1 MWRVSFCQKQP
12 QGVSFKQHQI
22 PLVLDVN
29 CPPWVVMLKNNII
42 FTILQKE
49 LVALGLFLHPYFIA
63 SLVQFNLYKPV
74 LVVGIVVLTV
84 LTIVFWTV
92 KIYLSWKESGK
103 PVTLFEVAPPTT
115 TEQSSFTTTQLFTSV
130 HGLLRQRTWLLRL
143 FDVTKSYSFEIAST
157 KERGIRYILRLS
169 TDDAEIV
176 KKNLIA
182 YLPGIQVKD
191 ASDYLDINSL
201 KGHIIDIGLTNHFA
215 FPLKKQDNLAEYDP
229 IAYIT
234 GTMTKLAENE
244 LVAVQMVVSTVGRPT
259 AQFVGRLR
267 SLFLGKK
274 DVLSELKG
282 SNVAGSI
289 FLTIVYIA
297 LQILLF
303 PLGIVIWI
311 LTGGR
316 EGPILSINS
325 LKAQLPDSTYK
336 DIVETQIKQK
346 IDQQLF
352 AVSLRYLTVSSVH
365 SSRSRIEK
373 GFIAA
378 LSPFTNAGYQNLR
391 PKRYLRI
398 KAINNLLLWLYRR
411 RLFGFMG
418 NLILSTSE
426 LSDLYHFPYTST
438 TKTENLSK
446 LHSRELPAPLSLK
459 QKVGC
464 DLYFAKNTYGGTETK
479 IGLTVDERRR
489 HVYILGATG
498 TGKSTMLLSMIEQDI
513 KNNKGLSVIDPHGDL
528 IEQILSV
535 IPKERIPDVVYFNPD
550 DIGYPM
556 GINLLELTPGLN
568 EEDTIREKE
577 FIAESIISVF
587 NKIYTD
593 KYSGP
598 RMEYIL
604 RNTIHTAFTI
614 PDASLF
620 TVYKLLI
627 NTSFRKSVVRNL
639 KDENLLDFWK
649 YEFAK
654 AGDYQ
659 KVKMISPITNKI
671 GRFLFSPTAKR
682 ILEQGKS
689 TINFDTIMNE
699 GKILLCNLSKG
710 KVGEDNSSVFGV
722 LIMAKIQLA
731 ALKRARM
738 NPEERKDFYLY
749 VDEFQ
754 NFATPA
760 FAQILSEARKYRLG
774 AILAHQTTSQ
784 LEDVSLVNITLAN
797 TGTVICFRTANP
809 EDERMILPQFRPYI
823 EQGEIASLPSYHFY
837 MRLGA
842 MNPEEP
848 FSGVTTPVHMPF
860 SQSRINEVVESSRK
874 SYAKKYEALAVVPRQ
889 VKNASSGKVKV
900 VVP

>member
-1 MWRVSFCQKQP
+1 
-12 QGVSFKQHQI
+12 
-22 PLVLDVN
+22 
-29 CPPWVVMLKNNII
+29 MLKNNII
-42 FTILQKE
+42 LTILQKE
-49 LVALGLFLHPYFIA
+49 LLTLFGYLNPYIETA
-63 SLVQFNLYKPV
+63 SRLFNIYNPYLVFSILA
-74 LVVGIVVLTV
+74 IVVV
-84 LTIVFWTV
+84 WV
-92 KIYLSWKESGK
+92 IYQGIKLYLGWKESNK
-103 PVTLFEVAPPTT
+103 PVTLFEVSPPTS

-130 HGLLRQRTWLLRL
+130 HGLLRQRSWLLRL

-157 KERGIRYILRLS
+157 KEKGIRYILRLS
-169 TDDAEIV
+169 IEDAQII
-176 KKNLIA
+176 KKNFIA

-191 ASDYLDINSL
+191 INDYLDTSNNL
-201 KGHIIDIGLTNHFA
+201 GHVIDIGLTNHFA

-244 LVAVQMVVSTVGRPT
+244 LVAVQMVVSPVSRST

-282 SNVAGSI
+282 SNLAGSI
-289 FLTIVYIA
+289 LVTIIYII

-303 PLGIVIWI
+303 PLGLVIWI

-316 EGPILSINS
+316 QGPVLSINS
-325 LKAQLPDSTYK
+325 LKAQLPDSTYR

-352 AVSLRYLTVSSVH
+352 TVSLRYLTVSTSYQN
-365 SSRSRIEK
+365 RFRIEK
-373 GFIAA
+373 GFVAA

-391 PKRYLRI
+391 PKRYLKI
-398 KAINNLLLWLYRR
+398 HAINNILLWLYRR
-411 RLFGFMG
+411 RLFGFLG
-418 NLILSTSE
+418 NLVLSTSE
-426 LSDLYHFPYTST
+426 LADLYHFPFTST

-446 LHSRELPAPLSLK
+446 LHSKELPAPLSLK
-459 QKVGC
+459 QKTEL
-464 DLYFAKNTYGGTETK
+464 DIYFANNTYGGTETK
-479 IGLTVDERRR
+479 IGLTADERRR

-535 IPKERIPDVVYFNPD
+535 IPKERIQDVVYFNPD

-699 GKILLCNLSKG
+699 GKILLCNLAKG
-710 KVGEDNSSVFGV
+710 KIGEDNSSVFGV

-738 NPEERKDFYLY
+738 KPEDRKDFYLY

-784 LEDVSLVNITLAN
+784 LEDISLVNITLAN

-809 EDERMILPQFRPYI
+809 EDERMILPQFQPYI
-823 EQGEIASLPSYHFY
+823 NQGEIASLPSYHFY

-842 MNPEEP
+842 LNPEEP

-860 SQSRINEVVESSRK
+860 SQSRIDEVIESSRK
-874 SYAKKYEALAVVPRQ
+874 SYAKKYEAVAVVPRQ

>member
-1 MWRVSFCQKQP
+1 
-12 QGVSFKQHQI
+12 
-22 PLVLDVN
+22 
-29 CPPWVVMLKNNII
+29 MLKNNII
-42 FTILQKE
+42 LTILYKE
-49 LVALGLFLHPYFIA
+49 LLTLVGFLNPYFEITYRLFKIYQPYLVFSVLIIA
-63 SLVQFNLYKPV
+63 V
-74 LVVGIVVLTV
+74 LWVIYQVIKL
-84 LTIVFWTV
+84 
-92 KIYLSWKESGK
+92 YLSWKESSR
-103 PVTLFEVAPPTT
+103 PATLFEVAPPTS

-130 HGLLRQRTWLLRL
+130 HGLLRQRSWLLRL

-157 KERGIRYILRLS
+157 KEKGIRYILRLS
-169 TDDAEIV
+169 TDDAQII

-182 YLPGIQVKD
+182 YLPGIQVKET
-191 ASDYLDINSL
+191 SDYLNVSDQ
-201 KGHIIDIGLTNHFA
+201 GHVIDIGLTNHFA

-244 LVAVQMVVSTVGRPT
+244 LVAVQMIVSPVSRST

-282 SNVAGSI
+282 SSLASSVFI
-289 FLTIVYIA
+289 TIVYIG

-303 PLGIVIWI
+303 PLGLVIWI
-311 LTGGR
+311 VTGGR

-325 LKAQLPDSTYK
+325 LKGQLPDSTYR

-352 AVSLRYLTVSSVH
+352 TVSLRYLTVSSVY

-426 LSDLYHFPYTST
+426 LSDLYHFPYTSI

-446 LHSRELPAPLSLK
+446 LHSKELPAPLSLK
-459 QKVGC
+459 QKAEL
-464 DLYFAKNTYGGTETK
+464 DIYFANNTYGGTVTK
-479 IGLTVDERRR
+479 IGLTADERRR

-528 IEQILSV
+528 IDQIISV
-535 IPKERIPDVVYFNPD
+535 IPKERIQDVVYFNPD

-699 GKILLCNLSKG
+699 GKILLCNLAKG
-710 KVGEDNSSVFGV
+710 KIGEDNSSVFGV

-738 NPEERKDFYLY
+738 KPEDRKDFYLY

-760 FAQILSEARKYRLG
+760 FAQILSEARKYKLN

-784 LEDVSLVNITLAN
+784 LEDISLVNITLAN

-842 MNPEEP
+842 LNPEEP
-848 FSGVTTPVHMPF
+848 FSGVTVPVKIEY
-860 SQSRINEVVESSRK
+860 SQNRVDEVIESSRK
-874 SYAKKYEALAVVPRQ
+874 LYTKKYTGSSDTSIKPKEKQISKRVYSALP
-889 VKNASSGKVKV
+889 
-900 VVP
+900 

>member
-1 MWRVSFCQKQP
+1 
-12 QGVSFKQHQI
+12 
-22 PLVLDVN
+22 L
-29 CPPWVVMLKNNII
+29 
-42 FTILQKE
+42 
-49 LVALGLFLHPYFIA
+49 
-63 SLVQFNLYKPV
+63 
-74 LVVGIVVLTV
+74 
-84 LTIVFWTV
+84 
-92 KIYLSWKESGK
+92 
-103 PVTLFEVAPPTT
+103 
-115 TEQSSFTTTQLFTSV
+115 
-130 HGLLRQRTWLLRL
+130 
-143 FDVTKSYSFEIAST
+143 
-157 KERGIRYILRLS
+157 
-169 TDDAEIV
+169 
-176 KKNLIA
+176 
-182 YLPGIQVKD
+182 
-191 ASDYLDINSL
+191 
-201 KGHIIDIGLTNHFA
+201 
-215 FPLKKQDNLAEYDP
+215 
-229 IAYIT
+229 
-234 GTMTKLAENE
+234 
-244 LVAVQMVVSTVGRPT
+244 
-259 AQFVGRLR
+259 
-267 SLFLGKK
+267 
-274 DVLSELKG
+274 
-282 SNVAGSI
+282 GSI
-289 FLTIVYIA
+289 LIPIIHLF

-303 PLGIVIWI
+303 PLGLLIWI
-311 LTGGR
+311 ATGGR
-316 EGPILSINS
+316 EGPILPIMS
-325 LKAQLPDSTYK
+325 LKGQLPDSTYR

-352 AVSLRYLTVSSVH
+352 TVSLRLLTVSGSY
-365 SSRSRIEK
+365 SNKSKIEK

-378 LSPFTNAGYQNLR
+378 LSPFTNAGYQSLR
-391 PKRYLRI
+391 PKRYIKI
-398 KAINNLLLWLYRR
+398 KAVNKILLWLYQH
-411 RLFGFMG
+411 RLLGVSD
-418 NLILSTSE
+418 NLTLSMSE

-446 LHSRELPAPLSLK
+446 LHSKELPAPLSLK
-459 QKVGC
+459 QKTEC

-498 TGKSTMLLSMIEQDI
+498 TGKSTMLLSMIQQDI
-513 KNNKGLSVIDPHGDL
+513 EHNKGLCVIDPHGDL
-528 IEQILSV
+528 IDQVLSV
-535 IPKERIPDVVYFNPD
+535 IPKERIPNVVYFNPD
-550 DIGYPM
+550 DISYPI

-568 EEDTIREKE
+568 PENAVREQE
-577 FIAESIISVF
+577 FIAESIISIF
-587 NKIYTD
+587 QKIYTD

-614 PDASLF
+614 PDATLF
-620 TVYKLLI
+620 TIYKLLI
-627 NTSFRKSVVRNL
+627 NTGFRKSVVRNL
-639 KDENLLDFWK
+639 TDENLKDFWK

-689 TINFDTIMNE
+689 TINFDTIINE

-710 KVGEDNSSVFGV
+710 KIGEDNSSVFGV
-722 LIMAKIQLA
+722 LIMAKVQLA

-738 NPEERKDFYLY
+738 KQEERKDFYLY

-760 FAQILSEARKYRLG
+760 FAQILSEARKYRLD

-784 LEDVSLVNITLAN
+784 IEESSLVNVTLAN

-848 FSGVTTPVHMPF
+848 FSGITVPVHIEY
-860 SQSRINEVVESSRK
+860 SQKRIDEVIESSRK
-874 SYAKKYEALAVVPRQ
+874 QYAKKYEAVVVAPKQ
-889 VKNASSGKVKV
+889 VKNVASAKVKI